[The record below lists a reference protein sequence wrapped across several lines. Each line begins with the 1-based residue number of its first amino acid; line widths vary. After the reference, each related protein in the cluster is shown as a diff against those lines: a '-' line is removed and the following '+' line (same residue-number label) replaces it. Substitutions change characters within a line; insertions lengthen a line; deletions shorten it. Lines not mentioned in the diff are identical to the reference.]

1 MIKEIING
9 WIRMIFNPYQKA
21 KERKSICDS
30 CERRKGIMCGECGC
44 VVVAKVN
51 CSICEC
57 PLGKW

>member
-1 MIKEIING
+1 
-9 WIRMIFNPYQKA
+9 MIFNPYQKA